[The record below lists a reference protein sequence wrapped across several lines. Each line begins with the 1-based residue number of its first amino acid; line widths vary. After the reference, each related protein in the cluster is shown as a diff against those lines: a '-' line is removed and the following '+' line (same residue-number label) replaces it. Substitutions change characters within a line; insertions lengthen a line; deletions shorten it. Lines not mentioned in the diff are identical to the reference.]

1 MGYLDYEV
9 ETRAALTS
17 VALDSG
23 FVGAEHQYAHS
34 YDPPLAS
41 ALLGFGSILAVTP
54 TGFAMVDNRTVGTNG
69 MEMPRLERWPAVGST
84 QGSLRLQRLGEPGL
98 ITGQG
103 ASTLVEIE
111 IENTANDPLVDA
123 LVGFASSEGGLK
135 AQLRGCEL
143 LAGTGSCPILPGS
156 GLDLA
161 ITLGSEARMR
171 LRYEIHDPG
180 YRPRQ
185 VREPTGR
192 RGLFHVDPP
201 YAYGD
206 ADLGDNTA
214 EIHVALGGTSIGF
227 E

>member
-1 MGYLDYEV
+1 MPDRSSGISPSARPPDA
-9 ETRAALTS
+9 RDGALS
-17 VALDSG
+17 SNGRWLPASG
-23 FVGAEHQYAHS
+23 G
-34 YDPPLAS
+34 
-41 ALLGFGSILAVTP
+41 
-54 TGFAMVDNRTVGTNG
+54 
-69 MEMPRLERWPAVGST
+69 
-84 QGSLRLQRLGEPGL
+84 
-98 ITGQG
+98 
-103 ASTLVEIE
+103 
-111 IENTANDPLVDA
+111 TANRAFHRV
-123 LVGFASSEGGLK
+123 
-135 AQLRGCEL
+135 
-143 LAGTGSCPILPGS
+143 SCPILPGS